1 VETLVELPGAAQ
13 VEEVGRVL
21 DLAFD
26 DGTASWWLTSAGT
39 WERHAFDEDGSPLRD
54 LQETLIASKRRR

>member
-1 VETLVELPGAAQ
+1 
-13 VEEVGRVL
+13 VL